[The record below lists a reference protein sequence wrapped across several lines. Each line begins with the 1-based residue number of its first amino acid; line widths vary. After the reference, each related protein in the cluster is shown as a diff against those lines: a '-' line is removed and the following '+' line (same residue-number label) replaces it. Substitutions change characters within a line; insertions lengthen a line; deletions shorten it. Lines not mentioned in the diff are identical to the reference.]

1 MYIYICYIY
10 IMYSMYIL
18 YISNTYMY
26 LYNITCIYIYTYIY
40 IYIYVFNSFA
50 PQVRRITYNSAIGIS
65 VAIHSRPSVLP
76 LQNQNMT

>member
-1 MYIYICYIY
+1 MYY
-10 IMYSMYIL
+10 MYIL

-26 LYNITCIYIYTYIY
+26 LYNITCIYIH

-65 VAIHSRPSVLP
+65 AAIHSRPSVLP

>member
-1 MYIYICYIY
+1 MYY
-10 IMYSMYIL
+10 MYIL

-26 LYNITCIYIYTYIY
+26 LYNITCIYIYIY

-50 PQVRRITYNSAIGIS
+50 PQVRCITYNSAIGIS
-65 VAIHSRPSVLP
+65 AAIHSRPSVLP